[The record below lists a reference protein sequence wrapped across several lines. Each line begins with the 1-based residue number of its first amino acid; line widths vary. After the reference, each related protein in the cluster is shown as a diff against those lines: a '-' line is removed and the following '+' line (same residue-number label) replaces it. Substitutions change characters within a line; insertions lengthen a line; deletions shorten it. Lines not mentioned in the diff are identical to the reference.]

1 MNITQEKNRNTDK
14 NFSDRDPRVDFFN
27 HHAQNWDVTGPNVG
41 ETLNRL
47 NEIKSRLGFSSGMDV
62 MEVGC
67 GTGQITGWLIEL
79 VKPGKVVS
87 VDIAPEMIRMAKS
100 KKILGSNFKVMDI
113 CGTIRGRTKYDAVF
127 CFNAFPHFRDKTA
140 ALLNI
145 KKLLKPQGFLLVLH
159 FSGSKELNEFHHSVG
174 GAVGEDRL
182 PDENEWKQL
191 LTATG
196 FILTE
201 FEDRTGLFLLRAK
214 KGD

>member
-1 MNITQEKNRNTDK
+1 MNITQEKNRNTK
-14 NFSDRDPRVDFFN
+14 KIFSEHDPRVDFFN
-27 HHAQNWDVTGPNVG
+27 HHAPNWDVTGPNIN
-41 ETLNRL
+41 ETLSRL
-47 NEIKSRLGFSSGMDV
+47 NQIKPRLGFSSGMDV

-67 GTGQITGWLIEL
+67 GTGQITGWLIDN

-100 KKILGSNFKVMDI
+100 KKIPGANFKVMDI
-113 CGTIRGRTKYDAVF
+113 CGTIRSRTKYDVVF

-145 KKLLKPQGFLLVLH
+145 KKLLKPEGFLLVLH
-159 FSGSKELNEFHHSVG
+159 FSGSKELNEFHKSVG

-182 PDENEWKQL
+182 PDENGWKQL

-196 FILTE
+196 FRLSE
-201 FEDRTGLFLLRAK
+201 FEDRPDLFFLRAFK
-214 KGD
+214 SE